1 MCSVKM
7 CFFCARI
14 PNSYETQV
22 THLELNISINF
33 KKFQIPKKK
42 MYCIRNCKY
51 NLLYIKYE

>member
-42 MYCIRNCKY
+42 IYCIRNCK
-51 NLLYIKYE
+51 